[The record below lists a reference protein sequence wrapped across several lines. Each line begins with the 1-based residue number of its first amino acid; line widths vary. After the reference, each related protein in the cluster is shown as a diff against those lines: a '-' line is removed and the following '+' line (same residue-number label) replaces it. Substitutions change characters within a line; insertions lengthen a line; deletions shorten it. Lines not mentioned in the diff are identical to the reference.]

1 MAIFHDNLCFE
12 STLKVQW
19 ALSLSRFQ
27 FVITFR
33 LKCWQKKPNALSCHL
48 YFMLKEGNATYEQ
61 QRDVILK
68 HEHLQ
73 LQALLVIF
81 DDITFL
87 CQIHEDLKNDLFVV
101 NIQG

>member
-1 MAIFHDNLCFE
+1 
-12 STLKVQW
+12 
-19 ALSLSRFQ
+19 
-27 FVITFR
+27 
-33 LKCWQKKPNALSCHL
+33 
-48 YFMLKEGNATYEQ
+48 MLKEGNATYEQ